1 MSATI
6 DLSALKDI
14 LLMETHVAGL
24 FTMDRAT
31 LATLRPGQSLRP
43 QREPQNEH
51 DPFAIAL
58 YTNDGVRI
66 GYLPRSDNTLIA
78 RLMDAGKQIEARIS
92 EVVRYETRVV
102 AQLHVFLRD
111 R

>member
-14 LLMETHVAGL
+14 LLLETHIAGL
-24 FTMDRAT
+24 FAADIDAVTRLHQGQRLRAE
-31 LATLRPGQSLRP
+31 
-43 QREPQNEH
+43 RELQNEH

-58 YTNDGVRI
+58 YTTEGVRV

-78 RLMDAGKQIEARIS
+78 RLMDAGKQIEARVS
-92 EVVRYETRVV
+92 EVATHGIRLV
-102 AQLHVFLRD
+102 AYLHIFLRD